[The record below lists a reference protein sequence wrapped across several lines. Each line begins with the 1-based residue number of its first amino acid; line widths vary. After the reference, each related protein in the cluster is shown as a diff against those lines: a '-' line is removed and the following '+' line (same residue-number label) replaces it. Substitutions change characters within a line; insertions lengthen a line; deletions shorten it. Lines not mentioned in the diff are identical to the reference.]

1 MKAVIVEI
9 KGKYAAILAENGLV
23 SKVRNRNY
31 EIGQEIVLNNN
42 KAKLIRMTA
51 AAAAAIMIFVT
62 PAWAYLT
69 PYSYVSLDVN
79 PSFEFF
85 VNRFDRVLTVK
96 AFNDDGGEMSK
107 DIDIDGLK
115 NRHYLYGLIYNFHGI
130 TPIKYSSC
138 RYIRHP
144 GILPR

>member
-115 NRHYLYGLIYNFHGI
+115 
-130 TPIKYSSC
+130 TKKSKPQ
-138 RYIRHP
+138 
-144 GILPR
+144 